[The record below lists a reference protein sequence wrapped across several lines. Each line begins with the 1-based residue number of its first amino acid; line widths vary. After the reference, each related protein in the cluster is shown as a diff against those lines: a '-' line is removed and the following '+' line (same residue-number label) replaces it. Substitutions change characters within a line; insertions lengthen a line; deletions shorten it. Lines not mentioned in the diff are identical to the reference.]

1 MSHRFFPRA
10 CAHACAP
17 ALFAALAAALAGCA
31 SMGELPTQ
39 QLELHAILDH
49 REVAG
54 VGCVLANSAGR
65 WFVVAPGR
73 ITVQRS
79 RDPLTVDCA
88 RDGASAVEVAPA
100 RATGLID
107 GDKLIGK
114 LVVKAGLD
122 GYVSRFDGA
131 GVAYPNVLTVLL
143 RPARPQSREQAAQAD
158 ADQGNVMF

>member
-1 MSHRFFPRA
+1 MSHRTFRTA
-10 CAHACAP
+10 CALAM
-17 ALFAALAAALAGCA
+17 AAALGGCA
-31 SMGELPTQ
+31 AMGELPTQ
-39 QLELHAILDH
+39 QLEIHTILDH

-88 RDGASAVEVAPA
+88 RDGAGAVEVAQA

-107 GDKLIGK
+107 GDKLIGN
-114 LVVKAGLD
+114 LVIKAGLD

-131 GVAYPNVLTVLL
+131 GVAYPGMLTVLL
-143 RPARPQSREQAAQAD
+143 RPAAAKAGAAGQEARQD
-158 ADQGNVMF
+158 PEASANSLF

>member
-1 MSHRFFPRA
+1 MSHRTFRTA
-10 CAHACAP
+10 CA
-17 ALFAALAAALAGCA
+17 LALAAALGGCA

-39 QLELHAILDH
+39 QLEVHTILDH

-88 RDGASAVEVAPA
+88 RNGASAVEVAPA

-107 GDKLIGK
+107 GDKLIGN
-114 LVVKAGLD
+114 LVIKAGMD

-131 GVAYPNVLTVLL
+131 GVAYQPVLTVLL
-143 RPARPQSREQAAQAD
+143 HPAAAKTGAAGQDARQDPEASAD
-158 ADQGNVMF
+158 SLF